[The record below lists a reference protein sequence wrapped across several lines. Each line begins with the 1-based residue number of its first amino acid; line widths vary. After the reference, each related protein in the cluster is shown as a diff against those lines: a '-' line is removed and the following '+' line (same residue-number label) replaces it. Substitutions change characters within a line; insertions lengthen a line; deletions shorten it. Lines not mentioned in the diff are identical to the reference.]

1 MGGGALVPDSPCS
14 HRTDR
19 LWRELGLYP
28 IAVVDPLGLASSVE
42 GLLMALEI
50 GFGPAEEYRHVCA
63 LPWPV
68 DPEIPEGH
76 VCECG
81 RRWVYQPA
89 HWDPLLTLDELRM
102 RQEAGAFL
110 RGIIPTFN
118 HRAEVPGPAA
128 ESGETAVIVP
138 IRP

>member
-1 MGGGALVPDSPCS
+1 MARTRALSHCPSSPAGANVG
-14 HRTDR
+14 R
-19 LWRELGLYP
+19 G
-28 IAVVDPLGLASSVE
+28 
-42 GLLMALEI
+42 GLLMAFEIESAPLEE
-50 GFGPAEEYRHVCA
+50 FRHVCA

-89 HWDPLLTLDELRM
+89 HWDPLLTLHELRM

-110 RGIIPTFN
+110 RGIIPTFA
-118 HRAEVPGPAA
+118 HRAEVRGPAA
-128 ESGETAVIVP
+128 ESGETA
-138 IRP
+138 